1 MQPALFISKLG
12 VEGCLVFIVFSYTYQ
27 GCIYADLRSNFED
40 TTTPFIDSNTKLI
53 LLGIG

>member
-1 MQPALFISKLG
+1 MQPALFVSKLD

-40 TTTPFIDSNTKLI
+40 TTTPFIDSNTELI